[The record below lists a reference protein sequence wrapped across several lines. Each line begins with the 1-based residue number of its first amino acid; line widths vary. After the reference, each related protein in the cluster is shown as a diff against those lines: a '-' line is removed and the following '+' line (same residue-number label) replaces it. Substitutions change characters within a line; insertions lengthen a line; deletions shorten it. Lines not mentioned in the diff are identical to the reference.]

1 MIFFGVFVLFLSFG
15 VFINIDGE
23 NHEGNEADKESKEYK
38 KASVISSGLVG
49 VIDNEGHW

>member
-1 MIFFGVFVLFLSFG
+1 MIFLGVIVLLLRFR

-38 KASVISSGLVG
+38 KASVVSSGLVG
-49 VIDNEGHW
+49 VIDNEGH

>member
-1 MIFFGVFVLFLSFG
+1 MIFCGVIVLLLGFR
-15 VFINIDGE
+15 VFINIDGK

-49 VIDNEGHW
+49 VIDNEGH